1 MLQGID
7 LGQVRQYNSA
17 LKTYK
22 DQSAS
27 LNAEIEYTNN
37 EIDNLCVQL
46 TQELGIQV
54 TRDNIEQVY
63 NDEVAKINSTLQS
76 GNAVLAKIASEEQN
90 KANSGAVGNASG
102 AVGNVGSTVNAGTTA
117 ATANIPAPQV
127 ASTHVQ
133 QNTAPVGN
141 ANTSGLTDSALPP
154 FTGAAQPQ
162 FSSVNGAVETNDEA
176 VQNMT
181 LPPMFGMG
189 Q

>member
-7 LGQVRQYNSA
+7 LSQVRQYNST

-37 EIDNLCVQL
+37 EIDSLCAQL

-54 TRDNIEQVY
+54 TRDNIKQVY

-90 KANSGAVGNASG
+90 RANSNT
-102 AVGNVGSTVNAGTTA
+102 VGSTSGA
-117 ATANIPAPQV
+117 APQM
-127 ASTHVQ
+127 ASTPVQ

-141 ANTSGLTDSALPP
+141 TNADGLSDSTLPP

-162 FSSVNGAVETNDEA
+162 FSTVNGAVETNEGA
-176 VQNMT
+176 AQNMT
-181 LPPMFGMG
+181 LPPLFGMG

>member
-7 LGQVRQYNSA
+7 LSQVRQYNST

-37 EIDNLCVQL
+37 EIDSLCAQL

-90 KANSGAVGNASG
+90 RANSNT
-102 AVGNVGSTVNAGTTA
+102 VGSTSGA
-117 ATANIPAPQV
+117 APQM
-127 ASTHVQ
+127 ASTPVQ
-133 QNTAPVGN
+133 QSTAPVGN
-141 ANTSGLTDSALPP
+141 VNAGGLSDNTLPP

-162 FSSVNGAVETNDEA
+162 FSPVNGAVETNEGA
-176 VQNMT
+176 AQNMT
-181 LPPMFGMG
+181 LPPLFGMG

>member
-63 NDEVAKINSTLQS
+63 TDEVAKINSTLQS

-102 AVGNVGSTVNAGTTA
+102 AVGNTGATA

-127 ASTHVQ
+127 ASTPVQ
-133 QNTAPVGN
+133 QNVAPVGN
-141 ANTSGLTDSALPP
+141 TTASGLTDSTLPP

-162 FSSVNGAVETNDEA
+162 FSTVNGAVETNDGA

>member
-90 KANSGAVGNASG
+90 KANSGAVGNTSG
-102 AVGNVGSTVNAGTTA
+102 AVGNVGATA

-127 ASTHVQ
+127 ASTPVQ
-133 QNTAPVGN
+133 QNVAPVGN
-141 ANTSGLTDSALPP
+141 TNASGLTDSTLPP

-162 FSSVNGAVETNDEA
+162 FSTVNGAVETNDGA

>member
-37 EIDNLCVQL
+37 EIDSLCAQL

-90 KANSGAVGNASG
+90 RANNNIVGNTSGAGGNVGATAATTNIPTPQVVNTPVQQNTAT
-102 AVGNVGSTVNAGTTA
+102 VGNVGSLAD
-117 ATANIPAPQV
+117 
-127 ASTHVQ
+127 ST
-133 QNTAPVGN
+133 
-141 ANTSGLTDSALPP
+141 LPP

-162 FSSVNGAVETNDEA
+162 FSTVNGAVETNEGA

>member
-7 LGQVRQYNSA
+7 LSQVRQYNST

-37 EIDNLCVQL
+37 EIDSLCAQL

-90 KANSGAVGNASG
+90 RANSNTVGNTSG
-102 AVGNVGSTVNAGTTA
+102 A
-117 ATANIPAPQV
+117 APQMT
-127 ASTHVQ
+127 STPVQ
-133 QNTAPVGN
+133 QNTADVQQSTAPVENTN
-141 ANTSGLTDSALPP
+141 AGGLSDSTLPP

-162 FSSVNGAVETNDEA
+162 FSTVNGAVETNDGA
-176 VQNMT
+176 AQNMK
-181 LPPMFGMG
+181 LPPLFGMG

>member
-7 LGQVRQYNSA
+7 LSQVRQYNST

-37 EIDNLCVQL
+37 EIDSLCAQL

-54 TRDNIEQVY
+54 TRDNIVQVY

-90 KANSGAVGNASG
+90 RANSNT
-102 AVGNVGSTVNAGTTA
+102 VGSTSGA
-117 ATANIPAPQV
+117 APQM
-127 ASTHVQ
+127 ASTPVQ
-133 QNTAPVGN
+133 QSTADVQQSTAPVGN
-141 ANTSGLTDSALPP
+141 TNAGGLSDSTLPP
-154 FTGAAQPQ
+154 FTGATQPQ
-162 FSSVNGAVETNDEA
+162 FSTVNGAVETNEGA
-176 VQNMT
+176 AQNMT
-181 LPPMFGMG
+181 LPPLFGMG